1 MQSNEIE
8 KSKIYNLT
16 ELIDYIPHSV
26 ITKKIIRKATGH
38 LSVMAIDADETIIEK
53 TSPFDMFIQVIEGE
67 VEIII
72 DNMVYLLHTGQGIIM
87 PAHVPN
93 VINADVQVKIIL
105 TVIKSGYEE
114 SGI

>member
-1 MQSNEIE
+1 MQSKEIE
-8 KSKIYNLT
+8 KSKIYTLT

-26 ITKKIIRKATGH
+26 ITKKIIRKTTGH
-38 LSVMAIDADETIIEK
+38 LSIIAIDADETLIEK
-53 TSPFDMFIQVIEGE
+53 TSPFDIFIQVIEGE

-72 DNMVYLLHTGQGIIM
+72 GNTEYLLHTGQGIIM

-93 VINADVQVKIIL
+93 VINANVQVKIIL
-105 TVIKSGYEE
+105 TIIKSGYEG